1 MADKIVLIRGAG
13 SKEVDDAIFRVLFN
27 SINEIAASYEAGTLD
42 KRTIMK
48 ARVLLP
54 SQYSMSL
61 VRPKEAA

>member
-1 MADKIVLIRGAG
+1 MADKIVLIRDAG

-48 ARVLLP
+48 ARGLLP